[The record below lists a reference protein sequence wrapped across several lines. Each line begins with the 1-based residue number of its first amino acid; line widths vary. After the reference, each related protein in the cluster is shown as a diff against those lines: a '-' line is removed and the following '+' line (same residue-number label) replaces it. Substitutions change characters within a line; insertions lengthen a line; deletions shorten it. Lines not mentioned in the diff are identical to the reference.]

1 MRTVSTAAHRRTAA
15 RLAAAAVLA
24 VVAVAVVGCAD
35 AVTGSARV
43 DPSDVGAYRAAASS
57 SAAAS
62 AEKERADADYAV
74 CATSTTAAGQMLSS
88 YNAFVTA
95 LNATQQYG
103 ALQGKDLA
111 AAAALDRGVGEIRG
125 ALRPATGDAV
135 RAAATALADRSAALA
150 AVVRAK
156 GRGELN
162 AASGGFLQARD
173 GLLGTCRPFT
183 AGVAEG
189 SSGST
194 TPTPTGAAPR

>member
-1 MRTVSTAAHRRTAA
+1 MPTPVHHRTTA
-15 RLAAAAVLA
+15 RLVAAASVLA
-24 VVAVAVVGCAD
+24 AVSVALVGCAD
-35 AVTGSARV
+35 AVSGSARV
-43 DPSDVGAYRAAASS
+43 DPSDVGVYRAAASS

-62 AEKERADADYAV
+62 AEKERVDADYAV
-74 CATSTTAAGQMLSS
+74 CSTSTTAAGQMLSA

-111 AAAALDRGVGEIRG
+111 AVAALDRGVGDIRG

-135 RAAATALADRSAALA
+135 RAAATTLADRSGALA
-150 AVVRAK
+150 GVVRAK

-173 GLLGTCRPFT
+173 GLLGTCRPFS
-183 AGVAEG
+183 AGAAGG
-189 SSGST
+189 SSGPT
-194 TPTPTGAAPR
+194 TPTPSGTAPR